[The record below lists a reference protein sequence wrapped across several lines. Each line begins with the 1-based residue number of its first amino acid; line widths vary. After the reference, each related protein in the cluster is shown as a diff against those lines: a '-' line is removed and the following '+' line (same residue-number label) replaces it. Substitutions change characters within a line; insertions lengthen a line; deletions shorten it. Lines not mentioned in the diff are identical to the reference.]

1 MPNVTVS
8 VANSESC
15 AMPSFS
21 TNNADPPKTAKKIKV
36 TSVGAT
42 RTPVI
47 NWLIVL
53 PFHTLAINLPTNG
66 PQEIHHAHY
75 NKLQSLIQ
83 PRLSALLG
91 LSSKL
96 ISKKL
101 PTYLPIEV
109 VNISNIYTDGPTI
122 NRVST
127 NAAAIHIFVVLRILI
142 PFPSPDQA
150 DKMN

>member
-1 MPNVTVS
+1 MV
-8 VANSESC
+8 
-15 AMPSFS
+15 
-21 TNNADPPKTAKKIKV
+21 
-36 TSVGAT
+36 
-42 RTPVI
+42 
-47 NWLIVL
+47 
-53 PFHTLAINLPTNG
+53 
-66 PQEIHHAHY
+66 
-75 NKLQSLIQ
+75 QSLIQ
-83 PRLSALLG
+83 SRLSALLG

-96 ISKKL
+96 ISKKF

-150 DKMN
+150 AKMNNPVATIKIIILVIRLSGALSKYVRPLLICLEPDPSVEATPTTVAKIATVSLILREL